1 MFTCFIRFI
10 KAVNTVTGTNPKDTV
25 ASLVY
30 AVDKTMIKRG
40 VRRQYGNALQFV
52 PVLCIDDEACL
63 ASEPEALLA
72 VLEYGGDSRTFKRSA
87 VLFGSNGSERL
98 QRGIKTYHPSQCS
111 YPIFTVTDGYDGIDA
126 FCSNARR
133 IRDGKGFD
141 AAGVAV

>member
-1 MFTCFIRFI
+1 
-10 KAVNTVTGTNPKDTV
+10 
-25 ASLVY
+25 
-30 AVDKTMIKRG
+30 MIERG

-52 PVLCIDDEACL
+52 SVLCIDDEACL

-98 QRGIKTYHPSQCS
+98 QCGIKTYHPPMFL
-111 YPIFTVTDGYDGIDA
+111 PIFTITDGYDGIDA
-126 FCSNARR
+126 FCGNARR